1 LADRYFSEGGTPLS
15 ATSTSGLAVV
25 YTAKTAALCQVL
37 DLGNGKFSVQP
48 VYPLTGAN
56 TITCVITAAQPGDT
70 RFNAA
75 ASVDRSMLISKQP
88 TQVNVRTSASI
99 PTAAGIFLYAS
110 TLTTAGRI
118 TGSITMVSMASLTPA
133 ICTISDIG
141 VFDTTNGPRGTVR
154 AKANGTCQIK
164 IDYPGNSD
172 SFPSTTT
179 WIATVTGIT
188 GPPVGSN
195 APQTITFPAIPNRE
209 FGAGVY
215 PKAVASSSLPVTYR
229 SLTPTVCYI
238 ITQLAAGPAIQTVY
252 PKPAGDNLTCT
263 VEASQAG
270 DDRFAAAPPVTQSF
284 VWSKAA
290 MYITPYWAPSN
301 VRNVRL
307 QPLTSTSYVSNSTYF
322 FTSSLLFTSGQNSG
336 LLSIGHIMSAVST
349 TPDICTVQVVEADDR
364 TGGIFTR
371 ATVRMINVGTCSITW
386 GFAGTDSRLA
396 ATSVMNVVISR

>member
-1 LADRYFSEGGTPLS
+1 MADRYFNEGGTPLN
-15 ATSTSGLAVV
+15 ATSSSGLAVV
-25 YTAKTAALCQVL
+25 YTAKTANLCQVL
-37 DLGNGKFSVQP
+37 NLGNGKFSVQP
-48 VYPLTGAN
+48 VYPLTGAD
-56 TITCVITAAQPGDT
+56 TITCVITAAQPGDA

-75 ASVDRSMLISKQP
+75 ISVDQSMLISKQP
-88 TQVNVRTSASI
+88 TQVNVRTSASV
-99 PTAAGIFLYAS
+99 PTPAGIFLYAS
-110 TLTTAGRI
+110 TITTAGRI
-118 TGSITMVSMASLTPA
+118 AGSITMVSMASLTPA

-179 WIATVTGIT
+179 WTATVTGIT

-209 FGAGVY
+209 FGGGVY

-238 ITQLAAGPAIQTVY
+238 ITQLAAGPAIQTVT
-252 PKPAGDNLTCT
+252 PKPTGDNLTCT

-270 DDRFAAAPPVTQSF
+270 DDRYVAAAPVTQSF

-290 MYITPYWAPSN
+290 MYITPYWAPSK

-307 QPLTSTSYVSNSTYF
+307 QPLTATTYASNSTYF

-336 LLSIGHIMSAVST
+336 LLSIGHIMSALST
-349 TPDICTVQVVEADDR
+349 TPDICSVQVVEADDR

-371 ATVRMINVGTCSITW
+371 ATVRMIKVGTCSITW
-386 GFAGTDSRLA
+386 GFAGTDTRSA
-396 ATSVMNVVISR
+396 ATRVMSVVVSR

>member
-1 LADRYFSEGGTPLS
+1 LADRYFNEGGTPLN
-15 ATSTSGLAVV
+15 ATSSSGLAVV
-25 YTAKTAALCQVL
+25 YTAKTANLCQVL
-37 DLGNGKFSVQP
+37 NLGNGKFSVQP
-48 VYPLTGAN
+48 VYPLTGAD
-56 TITCVITAAQPGDT
+56 TITCVITAAQPGDA

-75 ASVDRSMLISKQP
+75 ISVDQSMLISKQP
-88 TQVNVRTSASI
+88 TQVNVRTSASV
-99 PTAAGIFLYAS
+99 PTPAGIFLYAS
-110 TLTTAGRI
+110 TITTAGRI
-118 TGSITMVSMASLTPA
+118 AGSITMVSMASLTPA

-179 WIATVTGIT
+179 WTATVTGIT

-209 FGAGVY
+209 FGGGVY

-238 ITQLAAGPAIQTVY
+238 ITQLAAGPAIQTVT
-252 PKPAGDNLTCT
+252 PKPTGDNLTCT

-270 DDRFAAAPPVTQSF
+270 DDRYVAAAPVTQSF

-290 MYITPYWAPSN
+290 MYITPYWAPSK

-307 QPLTSTSYVSNSTYF
+307 QPLTATTYASNSTYF

-336 LLSIGHIMSAVST
+336 LLSIGHIMSALST
-349 TPDICTVQVVEADDR
+349 TPDICSVQVVEADDR

-371 ATVRMINVGTCSITW
+371 ATVRMIKVGTCSITW
-386 GFAGTDSRLA
+386 GFAGTDTRSA
-396 ATSVMNVVISR
+396 ATRVMSVVVSR

>member
-1 LADRYFSEGGTPLS
+1 
-15 ATSTSGLAVV
+15 
-25 YTAKTAALCQVL
+25 
-37 DLGNGKFSVQP
+37 
-48 VYPLTGAN
+48 
-56 TITCVITAAQPGDT
+56 VITAAQPGDT

-75 ASVDRSMLISKQP
+75 ISVDQSMLISKQP

-99 PTAAGIFLYAS
+99 PTPAGIFLYAS
-110 TLTTAGRI
+110 TKTTAGR
-118 TGSITMVSMASLTPA
+118 TAGSTTMVSMASLTPE

-209 FGAGVY
+209 FGGGVY

-238 ITQLAAGPAIQTVY
+238 ITQLADGPAIQTVT
-252 PKPAGDNLTCT
+252 PKPTGDNLTCT

-270 DDRFAAAPPVTQSF
+270 DDRYAAAAPVTQSF
-284 VWSKAA
+284 VWSKAG
-290 MYITPYWAPSN
+290 MYITPYWAPSL

-307 QPLTSTSYVSNSTYF
+307 QPLTATTYASNSTYF

-349 TPDICTVQVVEADDR
+349 TPDFCTVQVVEADDR

-371 ATVRMINVGTCSITW
+371 ATVRMIKVGTCSITW
-386 GFAGTDSRLA
+386 GFAGTDTRSA
-396 ATSVMNVVISR
+396 ATRVMSVVVSR

>member
-1 LADRYFSEGGTPLS
+1 LADRYFNESGTPLN
-15 ATSTSGLAVV
+15 ATSTSGLAIV
-25 YTAKTAALCQVL
+25 YTAKTATLCQVL
-37 DLGNGKFSVQP
+37 NLGNGRFSVQP

-70 RFNAA
+70 RFDAA
-75 ASVDRSMLISKQP
+75 TSVDRSMLISKQP
-88 TQVNVRTSASI
+88 TRVNVRTSASI

-110 TLTTAGRI
+110 SITTAGR
-118 TGSITMVSMASLTPA
+118 TAGSVTMLSMASLTPA
-133 ICTISDIG
+133 VCTISDIG

-154 AKANGTCQIK
+154 AKANGACQIK
-164 IDYPGNSD
+164 IDYPGNGD
-172 SFPSTTT
+172 QLPSTTT
-179 WIATVTGIT
+179 WIATVSGIT

-209 FGAGVY
+209 FGGGVY
-215 PKAVASSSLPVTYR
+215 PKAVATSSLPVSYR

-238 ITQLAAGPAIQTVY
+238 ITQLAAGPAIQTVT

-270 DDRFAAAPPVTQSF
+270 DDRYAAAPPVTQSF
-284 VWSKAA
+284 VWSKAG
-290 MYITPYWAPSN
+290 MYITNYWAPSQ

-307 QPLTSTSYVSNSTYF
+307 RPITSTTYVSNSTYF

-336 LLSIGHIMSAVST
+336 LQSIGHIMSAVST
-349 TPDICTVQVVEADDR
+349 TPDICAVQVVEGDDR

-371 ATVRMINVGTCSITW
+371 ATVRMIKVGTCSITW
-386 GFAGTDSRLA
+386 GFAGTDTRSA
-396 ATSVMNVVISR
+396 ATRVMSVVVSR